1 MSTENVDQLR
11 LDHKKAIECSQSSIA
26 LVTGDGNARMKIT
39 SLSRPNEQRK
49 VENLLVK
56 LAKLKPVSAE
66 PIPIVNRTSVL
77 RRA

>member
-1 MSTENVDQLR
+1 MSTENLDQLR
-11 LDHKKAIECSQSSIA
+11 LDHKKAIGCSQNSIA
-26 LVTGDGNARMKIT
+26 LVTGDGNTRMKTT

-49 VENLLVK
+49 VENLLVR

-66 PIPIVNRTSVL
+66 LIPIVNRTSVL